1 MALTATH
8 DGKGNVTLYGATAT
22 HDGAGNIFVKVKAEA
37 AENGAEQFERQVRE
51 IRGTVELLDGS
62 ATVEQFAHDGALQS
76 FEIQRT
82 GEAAFFG
89 ACISHRLSVTLIDP
103 DRALSITTAHSLK
116 ATINGFDF
124 APRFHV
130 TETNRDEATNALTV
144 TAYDALDAAAGRTVA
159 ELALEAPYTIA
170 GFAAACAALLGL
182 SGVAYLG
189 GCSASFAT
197 EYPEGA
203 NYEGTETVRDA
214 LKHIAEATQTFC
226 YVRHDERLCFK
237 RPDRDG
243 AAVYT
248 IDREKYFSLTS
259 GDNKRL
265 GTVCSATEL
274 GDNVSA
280 SITESGSTQ
289 YVRDNPFWDMRED
302 VAELVDA
309 ALENVGG
316 LTINQF
322 QCEWRGN
329 PLLEIADKIALETKD
344 GGTVYAF
351 LLDDTLTYDG
361 SLKQQTAW
369 SYEESEAEDADNPTN
384 LGEALKK
391 TFAKVNKA
399 EAEIQLQ
406 ASRTQRQIDEI
417 SGAVTEVQQTVSQA
431 ITPEQLEIAV
441 QKVTDDG
448 VSKVTTS
455 TGFTFDADGLGVSK
469 SGSDIST
476 QVTEDGLR
484 VNRGDEEVL
493 RADNQGV
500 KAEDLQATTYLV
512 IGDYSRF
519 ENWEDPDGESRTAC
533 FWVGNVQNK
542 VPEDMGTEDGTEG
555 DEE

>member
-1 MALTATH
+1 MIA
-8 DGKGNVTLYGATAT
+8 N
-22 HDGAGNIFVKVKAEA
+22 AEA
-37 AENGAEQFERQVRE
+37 MAGFTSPVRLIYGRVDLYEGNTLQQTFEH
-51 IRGTVELLDGS
+51 TD
-62 ATVEQFAHDGALQS
+62 ALQS

-89 ACISHRLSVTLIDP
+89 ACISQRLSVTLIDP

-116 ATINGFDF
+116 ASINGVDF

-144 TAYDALDAAAGRTVA
+144 TAYDALDAAAGHTVA
-159 ELALEAPYTIA
+159 ELALDAPYTLA

-189 GCSASFAT
+189 GCSESFAT

-203 NYEGTETVRDA
+203 NYEDTETVRDA

-248 IDREKYFSLTS
+248 IDREKYFTLTS
-259 GDNKRL
+259 GDNRRL

-309 ALENVGG
+309 ALYNVGG

-351 LLDDTLTYDG
+351 LLDDALTYDG
-361 SLKQQTAW
+361 ALKQQSGW

-384 LGEALKK
+384 LGEALRK

-399 EAEIQLQ
+399 EAEIQLH
-406 ASRTQRQIDEI
+406 ASRTQQQFDEI
-417 SGAVTEVQQTVSQA
+417 SGAVTEVQQSVSQTV
-431 ITPEQLEIAV
+431 TPEQLNIAIER
-441 QKVTDDG
+441 VTNDG

-455 TGFTFDADGLGVSK
+455 TGFEFDAEGMTVAK
-469 SGSDIST
+469 SGSDVST
-476 QVTEDGLR
+476 KVTEDGVR
-484 VNRGDEEVL
+484 VNRGDEEVF